1 MKIVMTTQPNDV
13 TCGPTSLHAVY
24 QYYGDNIPL
33 NDVVSEV
40 IQLETGGTIA
50 VFLGDHA
57 LDRGYN
63 ATLYVYNLDIFDP
76 TWFYPKHIS
85 SEELVDKLKKQMA
98 YKKSDFRLIQACQAY
113 CDFLE
118 KGGSIQTKELTV
130 NLLKNYFKNNTPII
144 AGLSCTYLYQS
155 AREIASADGNLIRDD
170 IRGIAVGHFVVL
182 GGYNEQERC
191 ILVADP
197 HENPLSPDNYYHVD
211 RYRLIHSILL
221 GTVTHD
227 ANLLVVTPKN
237 T

>member
-1 MKIVMTTQPNDV
+1 MNIIMTTQPNDV
-13 TCGPTSLHAVY
+13 TCGPTSLHAIY

-33 NDVVSEV
+33 DDVVSEV
-40 IQLETGGTIA
+40 RQLETGGTIA
-50 VFLGDHA
+50 VFLGEHA
-57 LDRGYN
+57 LARGYN

-76 TWFYPKHIS
+76 TWFYPTHIS
-85 SEELVDKLKKQMA
+85 CTELIEKLKAQMA
-98 YKKSDFRLIQACQAY
+98 YKKSDVRLTQACQAY

-118 KGGSIQTKELTV
+118 KGGTIQTKELTI

-155 AREIASADGNLIRDD
+155 PREITGAHGELIRDD
-170 IRGIAVGHFVVL
+170 IRGIATGHFVVL
-182 GGYNEQERC
+182 SGYDDEENR

-227 ANLLVVTPKN
+227 ANLLVITPK
-237 T
+237 

>member
-1 MKIVMTTQPNDV
+1 MTTQPNDV

-24 QYYGDNIPL
+24 QYYGDHISL
-33 NDVVSEV
+33 SDVVSQV

-50 VFLGDHA
+50 VFLGEHA
-57 LDRGYN
+57 LARGYD

-76 TWFYPKHIS
+76 TWFYPKPIS
-85 SEELVDKLKKQMA
+85 STELIDKLHAQML
-98 YKKSDFRLIQACQAY
+98 YKNSDIRLVQACQAY

-118 KGGSIQTKELTV
+118 KGGRIQTKELTV
-130 NLLKNYFKNNTPII
+130 SLLRHYIEKDIPLI

-155 AREIASADGNLIRDD
+155 ARELTAADGIIVRDD

-182 GGYNEQERC
+182 GGYNAQERC

-227 ANLLVVTPKN
+227 ANLLVIKPKN
-237 T
+237 L